1 MSLVSSTK
9 RASDALRN
17 LKTQASGAA
26 APVKRVGDAGRGA
39 SGQLKTLRTNAQ
51 GSTGQLKNLKS
62 AADQAEKAMAKAG
75 QTGQRAGTQ
84 LGRFKTGADRAA
96 SGQDKLNKS
105 MKGNFLARLLELFMP
120 LIEKIVEMAMR
131 SKTMQAVIK
140 AAFGAIKTVI
150 SAVMKA
156 IRPIIQSAGNLIK
169 SVWNSVKSAVMPIVR
184 AIGSAVSSAFNGIKS
199 VISTVMNAVRSVIS
213 SVWNGIKA
221 VIMPVVNWIKSAIP
235 SAFNSVKN
243 AMSSAWNGLRG
254 IAAGAFGAI
263 LGAVRSPINSVIGL
277 INGMI
282 GRINRI
288 RVSVPGWVPIV
299 GGKSFGVSL
308 PTIPMLATGG
318 VVMPRSGGVPAILAE
333 AGEAEAV
340 LPLSKLDRLLA
351 RTAARAR
358 MTSAAPGSGGDAA
371 ALHIEHY
378 YAAQNTDPQRTAD
391 ALMYLAKARG

>member
-1 MSLVSSTK
+1 MSLVRSLKTASGSLQQFRSASSTAD
-9 RASDALRN
+9 R
-17 LKTQASGAA
+17 AA
-26 APVKRVGDAGRGA
+26 AGLGQRATTAGRNINTIKGA
-39 SGQLKTLRTNAQ
+39 AQ
-51 GSTGQLKNLKS
+51 GSTSQLKNLKT
-62 AADQAEKAMAKAG
+62 AADQAERAMSKAG

-120 LIEKIVEMAMR
+120 LIEKIVEMASR
-131 SKTMQAVIK
+131 SKVMQTVIRT
-140 AAFGAIKTVI
+140 AFNAIRTVI
-150 SAVMKA
+150 STVIKV
-156 IRPIIQSAGNLIK
+156 IGPIIRGAGNLIK
-169 SVWNSVKSAVMPIVR
+169 SVWNSVKSAVMPIVS
-184 AIGSAVSSAFNGIKS
+184 AIGNAVKSAFNGIKS
-199 VISTVMNAVRSVIS
+199 VITTVMNAVRSVIS

-221 VIMPVVNWIKSAIP
+221 VIMPVVNWIKSAVP
-235 SAFNSVKN
+235 SAFNAVKDR
-243 AMSSAWNGLRG
+243 MSSAWNGLRG

-263 LGAVRSPINSVIGL
+263 VGAVKSPINSVIGL
-277 INGMI
+277 INSMI

-288 RVSVPGWVPIV
+288 RVSVPGWVPFV

-358 MTSAAPGSGGDAA
+358 MTSAAPGSGDGS

>member
-1 MSLVSSTK
+1 MSLASSTK

-26 APVKRVGDAGRGA
+26 APVKRVGDASRGA

-51 GSTGQLKNLKS
+51 GSTGQLKSLKT
-62 AADQAEKAMAKAG
+62 AADQAERAMSKAG

-84 LGRFKTGADRAA
+84 LGRFKAGADRAA

-105 MKGNFLARLLELFMP
+105 MRGNFLARLLELFMP

-131 SKTMQAVIK
+131 SKTMQ
-140 AAFGAIKTVI
+140 TVI
-150 SAVMKA
+150 RTAFNA
-156 IRPIIQSAGNLIK
+156 IRSVISTVIRVIGPIIRSAGNLIK
-169 SVWNSVKSAVMPIVR
+169 SVWNSVKNAVMPIVR
-184 AIGSAVSSAFNGIKS
+184 AIGNAVKSAFNGIRS
-199 VISTVMNAVRSVIS
+199 AISTVMNAVRSVIS

-221 VIMPVVNWIKSAIP
+221 VIMPVVNWIKSAVP
-235 SAFNSVKN
+235 NAFNSVKN
-243 AMSSAWNGLRG
+243 AMSNAWNGLRG
-254 IAAGAFGAI
+254 IASNAFGAI

-277 INGMI
+277 INSMI

-288 RVSVPGWVPIV
+288 RVSVPGWVPFV

-308 PTIPMLATGG
+308 PNIPMLATGG

-340 LPLSKLDRLLA
+340 LPLSKLDRLLT

-358 MTSAAPGSGGDAA
+358 MTSAARGSGEGS